1 MSNFGMTKNCHAILI
16 EDMTQLHDNE
26 RDLARL
32 QVTISDSMISKMLTP
47 LELIKAHANK
57 LL

>member
-1 MSNFGMTKNCHAILI
+1 MTKNCHAILI